1 MFSHNPEERIKR
13 LEEEVA
19 YLHRDMANLIAII
32 ENTKPKPETHYHF
45 LIDSRTCKDCNTPN
59 STDLNEYI

>member
-1 MFSHNPEERIKR
+1 MFNSQDEQIKK
-13 LEEEVA
+13 LEENMSWMQK
-19 YLHRDMANLIAII
+19 DIINLIRII
-32 ENTKPKPETHYHF
+32 EALKTPETHYHF